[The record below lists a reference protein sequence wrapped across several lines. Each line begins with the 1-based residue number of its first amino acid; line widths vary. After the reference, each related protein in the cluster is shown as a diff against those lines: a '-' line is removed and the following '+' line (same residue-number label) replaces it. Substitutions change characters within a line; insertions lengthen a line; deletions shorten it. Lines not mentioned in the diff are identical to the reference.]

1 MQKAFKKV
9 FLGVGCEMLMLLD
22 ILPARPRQPAPDEK
36 RLLLSYAASTVKNT
50 LNAYL
55 IKTAF
60 LQIPASPYSIVAA
73 TFVWRHKLNFTN
85 YTKSFR
91 RRI

>member
-9 FLGVGCEMLMLLD
+9 FLDVGCEMLMLLD
-22 ILPARPRQPAPDEK
+22 ILPARPRFSPAPDGK
-36 RLLLSYAASTVKNT
+36 RLLLSSAASTVKNT

-73 TFVWRHKLNFTN
+73 TFV
-85 YTKSFR
+85 
-91 RRI
+91 